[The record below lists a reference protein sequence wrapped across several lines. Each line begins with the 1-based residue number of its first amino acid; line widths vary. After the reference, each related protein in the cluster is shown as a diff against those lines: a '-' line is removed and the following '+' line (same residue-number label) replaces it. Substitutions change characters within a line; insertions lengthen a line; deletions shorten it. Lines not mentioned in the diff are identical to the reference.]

1 MRAVKCS
8 VAIKTD
14 VTMRFENN
22 IHICYNSFRKWKFQS
37 KTNNWAKCIL
47 YKFVSITMLFQVE
60 EVFAESYDDKDVSE
74 PMETLPAVPEE
85 DYSVKV
91 RCKVLTELFCLL
103 AARCRFTYTALRNE

>member
-1 MRAVKCS
+1 
-8 VAIKTD
+8 
-14 VTMRFENN
+14 
-22 IHICYNSFRKWKFQS
+22 
-37 KTNNWAKCIL
+37 
-47 YKFVSITMLFQVE
+47 MLFQVE

>member
-14 VTMRFENN
+14 ATMRFENN
-22 IHICYNSFRKWKFQS
+22 IHIWYNSFRKWKFQS
-37 KTNNWAKCIL
+37 KTDNWAKCIL

-91 RCKVLTELFCLL
+91 SGKVLTEYVFVC
-103 AARCRFTYTALRNE
+103 